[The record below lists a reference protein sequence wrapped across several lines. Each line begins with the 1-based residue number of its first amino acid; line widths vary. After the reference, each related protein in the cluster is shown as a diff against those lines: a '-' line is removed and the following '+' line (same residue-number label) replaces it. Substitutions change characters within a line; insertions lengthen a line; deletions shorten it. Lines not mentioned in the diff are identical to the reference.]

1 MINRLLSASAAHNAT
16 QDGIS
21 SLFLTANFLFAMSLL
36 VFVFFICARM
46 LSNTKTA
53 GYVTVGLLGCITAY
67 RLVAGDGLP
76 STLFANSAAGIAGV
90 LCCLAAVAGIFRGLM
105 DEEQAEAYV
114 HRRLYWICLLLLLYG
129 GFLLISIGV
138 GATV

>member
-16 QDGIS
+16 QDGIR
-21 SLFLTANFLFAMSLL
+21 SLFLTANFLLAMSLL

-46 LSNTKTA
+46 LSNTKIA
-53 GYVTVGLLGCITAY
+53 GYATSILLGCITAY
-67 RLVAGDGLP
+67 RLVAGEGMP
-76 STLFANSAAGIAGV
+76 ATLFANSAAGIAGV

-105 DEEQAEAYV
+105 DEELAEAYV

-138 GATV
+138 GTTV

>member
-1 MINRLLSASAAHNAT
+1 
-16 QDGIS
+16 
-21 SLFLTANFLFAMSLL
+21 MSLL

-46 LSNTKTA
+46 LSNTKIA
-53 GYVTVGLLGCITAY
+53 GYTTSILLGCITAY

-76 STLFANSAAGIAGV
+76 ATLFANSAAGIAGV